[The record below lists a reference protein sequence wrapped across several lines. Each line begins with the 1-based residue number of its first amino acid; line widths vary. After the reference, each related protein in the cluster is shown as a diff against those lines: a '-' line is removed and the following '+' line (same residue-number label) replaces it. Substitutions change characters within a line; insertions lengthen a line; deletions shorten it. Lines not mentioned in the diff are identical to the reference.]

1 MKKLAIVLI
10 VAIGASLGLAAVPA
24 FPAETPK
31 APTGSVSI
39 VSGSEIN
46 LVSREATLPVVVTNT
61 YDGRARVLV
70 HMVSGSPKLQVVNK
84 VVQLSIPAGETMNA
98 QFPVSAI
105 GSGEV
110 TMITWLTSL
119 SGVEIGPRVSIKL
132 RVYPDIENVAIVL
145 FLGLVAALTVIG
157 VIRTM
162 RKRRAR

>member
-1 MKKLAIVLI
+1 LKKLAIVLI

-24 FPAETPK
+24 FPAETPT
-31 APTGSVSI
+31 APTGSVAI

-70 HMVSGSPKLQVVNK
+70 YMVSGSPKLQVGNN

-145 FLGLVAALTVIG
+145 FLGLVAALTVVG

>member
-31 APTGSVSI
+31 APTGSVDI

-70 HMVSGSPKLQVVNK
+70 HMVSGSPKLQVGNK

-145 FLGLVAALTVIG
+145 FLGLVAALTVVG

>member
-70 HMVSGSPKLQVVNK
+70 HMISGSPKLQVGNK

-145 FLGLVAALTVIG
+145 FLGLVAALTVVG

>member
-1 MKKLAIVLI
+1 LKKLAIVLI

-31 APTGSVSI
+31 TPTGSVDI

-61 YDGRARVLV
+61 YEGRARVLV
-70 HMVSGSPKLQVVNK
+70 HMVSGSPKLQVGNK

-145 FLGLVAALTVIG
+145 FLGLVAALTVVG

>member
-1 MKKLAIVLI
+1 LKKLAIVLI

-70 HMVSGSPKLQVVNK
+70 HMVSGSPKLQVGNK

-145 FLGLVAALTVIG
+145 FLGLVAALTVVG

>member
-46 LVSREATLPVVVTNT
+46 LVSREATLPVVVSNT

-70 HMVSGSPKLQVVNK
+70 HMVSGSPKLRVVNK

-145 FLGLVAALTVIG
+145 FLGLVAALTVVG

>member
-1 MKKLAIVLI
+1 LKKLAIVLI

-70 HMVSGSPKLQVVNK
+70 HIISGSPKLQVGNK

-145 FLGLVAALTVIG
+145 FLGLVAALTVFG
-157 VIRTM
+157 VIRTA

>member
-10 VAIGASLGLAAVPA
+10 IAIGASLGLAAVPA
-24 FPAETPK
+24 FPAETPTT
-31 APTGSVSI
+31 PTGSVSI
-39 VSGSEIN
+39 VSGSDIN
-46 LVSREATLPVVVTNT
+46 LVSRESTLPVVVTNT
-61 YDGRARVLV
+61 YSGRAWVLV
-70 HMVSGSPKLQVVNK
+70 HMVSSSPKIQVDKK
-84 VVQLSIPAGETMNA
+84 VIQLAIPGGETVNA

-119 SGVEIGPRVSIKL
+119 SGIELGPRVSIKL

-145 FLGLVAALTVIG
+145 FLGLVAALTVVG

>member
-31 APTGSVSI
+31 DPTGSVDI

-61 YDGRARVLV
+61 YEGRARVLV
-70 HMVSGSPKLQVVNK
+70 HMISASPKLQVVNK
-84 VVQLSIPAGETMNA
+84 VVRLSIPAGETMNA

-145 FLGLVAALTVIG
+145 FLGLVAALTVVG

>member
-1 MKKLAIVLI
+1 LKKLAIVLI

-31 APTGSVSI
+31 DPTGSVDI

-61 YDGRARVLV
+61 HEGRARVLV
-70 HMVSGSPKLQVVNK
+70 HMISASPKLQVVNK

-145 FLGLVAALTVIG
+145 FLGLVAALTVVG

>member
-31 APTGSVSI
+31 APTGLVSI

-70 HMVSGSPKLQVVNK
+70 HMASGSPKLQVGNK

-145 FLGLVAALTVIG
+145 FLGLVAALTVVG

>member
-1 MKKLAIVLI
+1 LKKLAIVLI
-10 VAIGASLGLAAVPA
+10 IAIGASLGLAAVPA

-39 VSGSEIN
+39 VSGSDIN
-46 LVSREATLPVVVTNT
+46 LVSRESTLPVVVTNT
-61 YDGRARVLV
+61 YSGRAWVLV
-70 HMVSGSPKLQVVNK
+70 HMVSSSPRIQVDKK
-84 VVQLSIPAGETMNA
+84 VIQLAIPGGETVNA

-119 SGVEIGPRVSIKL
+119 SGIELGPRVSIKL

-145 FLGLVAALTVIG
+145 FLGLVAALTVVG

>member
-10 VAIGASLGLAAVPA
+10 IAIGASLGLAAVPA

-39 VSGSEIN
+39 VSGSDIN
-46 LVSREATLPVVVTNT
+46 LVSRESTLPVVVTNT
-61 YDGRARVLV
+61 YSGRAWVLV
-70 HMVSGSPKLQVVNK
+70 HMVSASPKLQVGKK
-84 VVQLSIPAGETMNA
+84 VIQLAIPPGETMNA

-119 SGVEIGPRVSIKL
+119 SGIEIGPRVSIKL

-157 VIRTM
+157 VIRTT
-162 RKRRAR
+162 RKRRIR

>member
-1 MKKLAIVLI
+1 LKKLAIVLI
-10 VAIGASLGLAAVPA
+10 IAIGASLGLAAVPA

-31 APTGSVSI
+31 APAGAVSI

-46 LVSREATLPVVVTNT
+46 LVSRESVLPVVVTNT
-61 YDGRARVLV
+61 FKGRAWVLV
-70 HMVSGSPKLQVVNK
+70 HMVSASPKLQVGKEVI
-84 VVQLSIPAGETMNA
+84 QLAIPPGETMNA

-119 SGVEIGPRVSIKL
+119 SGIELGPRVSIKL

-145 FLGLVAALTVIG
+145 FLGLVAALTVVG
-157 VIRTM
+157 VIRTT
-162 RKRRAR
+162 RKRRIR

>member
-70 HMVSGSPKLQVVNK
+70 HMVSGSPKLQVGNN

>member
-10 VAIGASLGLAAVPA
+10 IAIGASLGLAAVPA

-31 APTGSVSI
+31 SPTGSVSI
-39 VSGSEIN
+39 VSGSEIS
-46 LVSREATLPVVVTNT
+46 LVSRESALPVVVTNT
-61 YDGRARVLV
+61 YSGRARVLV
-70 HMVSGSPKLQVVNK
+70 HMVSASPKLQVDKK
-84 VVQLSIPAGETMNA
+84 VVQLEIPAGETMNA

-119 SGVEIGPRVSIKL
+119 SGIEIGPRVSIKL

-145 FLGLVAALTVIG
+145 FLGLVAALTVLG
-157 VIRTM
+157 VIRTT
-162 RKRRAR
+162 RKRRTS

>member
-1 MKKLAIVLI
+1 LKKLAIVLI

-24 FPAETPK
+24 FPAETFK

-39 VSGSEIN
+39 VPGSEIS
-46 LVSREATLPVVVTNT
+46 LVSRESTLPVVVTNT
-61 YDGRARVLV
+61 YKGRAWVLV
-70 HMVSGSPKLQVVNK
+70 HMVSASPKLQVGKEVI
-84 VVQLSIPAGETMNA
+84 QLAIPAGETMNA

-119 SGVEIGPRVSIKL
+119 SGIEIGPRVSIKL
-132 RVYPDIENVAIVL
+132 RVYPDIESVAIVL
-145 FLGLVAALTVIG
+145 FLGLVAALTVVG
-157 VIRTM
+157 VIRTT

>member
-1 MKKLAIVLI
+1 LKKLAIVLI

-70 HMVSGSPKLQVVNK
+70 HMISASPKLQVGNK

>member
-1 MKKLAIVLI
+1 LKKLAIVLI

-31 APTGSVSI
+31 APTVSVAI

-70 HMVSGSPKLQVVNK
+70 HMVSGSPKLQVGNN

-145 FLGLVAALTVIG
+145 FLGLVAALTVVG